1 VLLRRAQ
8 RWDQL
13 LELDPSDEQAHL
25 ALMKSLPAAG
35 DRAAALRQFDRLDST
50 LRRELG
56 AGAGAEA
63 VRLRDEVRAGMRKL
77 GTLTPVEEMKLDQR
91 IRFCRTADGVT
102 LAYATTG
109 AGFPLVKTGTG

>member
-25 ALMKSLPAAG
+25 ALMKSLLAAG

-63 VRLRDEVRAGMRKL
+63 VRLRDEVLAGMRKL